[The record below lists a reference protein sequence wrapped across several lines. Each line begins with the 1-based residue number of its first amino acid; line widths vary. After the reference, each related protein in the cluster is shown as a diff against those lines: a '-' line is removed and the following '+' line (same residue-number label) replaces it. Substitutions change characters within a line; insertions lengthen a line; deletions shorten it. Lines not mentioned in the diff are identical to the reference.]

1 MASSSSSSSS
11 FFNDSQEK
19 YDVFIS
25 FSGKDVRRG
34 FLSHLVKELCRA
46 KIRAYVDEEM
56 KRGEQISSS
65 LRGAI
70 QNSQISIVIFS
81 KNYASS
87 SWCLDELEEIM
98 KMKEQVVLPVFYYLD
113 PSHVRHQRGAYKR
126 AFAKHELKFQGNGL
140 KVQNW
145 RSALKNAAELSG
157 YNMSHYR
164 NESEL
169 IDGIVNG
176 VSSSLNISPSES
188 KGLVGIDEHLDCI
201 RLFLERKSKE
211 VQILGI
217 CGMRG
222 IGKSTIAQVAIDKFS
237 SHFEGSYF
245 LENVREE
252 SQKYGLKS
260 LRAKLISELQ
270 GEKSTFV
277 HKRLVRRRKVFV
289 VLDDVGSSEQLQHLV
304 TDGIHWGPGSRF
316 IVTSKDKQVLT
327 AGGVHAIHEVKELGP
342 KESLK
347 LFSLN
352 AFKKSHPEQGYEE
365 LSQRAVGYAKGLPLA
380 LKVVGSSLC
389 SRDRGT
395 WESTLRKLERYPD
408 PQIQDVLKTSYD
420 GLDDVLRDVFLDIA
434 FFYKGEDKDHVI
446 RLLDASNL
454 FAAYGIE
461 GLLDKALISISN
473 DKVIQM
479 HDLIQE
485 MGWEIVRQECKEN
498 PGRRSRLKDFEEV
511 YDVLKIIRELMPLK
525 G

>member
-1 MASSSSSSSS
+1 MASSSS
-11 FFNDSQEK
+11 FFNDSEKK

-34 FLSHLVKELCRA
+34 FLSHLVKELRRE
-46 KIRAYVDEEM
+46 KIMAYVDEKM
-56 KRGEQISSS
+56 KSGEQISSS

-98 KMKEQVVLPVFYYLD
+98 KMKEQIVLPVFYYFD
-113 PSHVRHQRGAYKR
+113 PS
-126 AFAKHELKFQGNGL
+126 N
-140 KVQNW
+140 VQNW

-157 YNMSHYR
+157 YNTSDYR
-164 NESEL
+164 NDSKL
-169 IDGIVNG
+169 IDDIVNG
-176 VSSSLNISPSES
+176 VSSRLNISPSES
-188 KGLVGIDEHLDCI
+188 KGLAGIDQLLDCI
-201 RLFLERKSKE
+201 RSFLERKSEE

-217 CGMRG
+217 WGMSG

-237 SHFEGSYF
+237 SHFDGSYF

-252 SQKYGLKS
+252 SQKHRLKS
-260 LRAKLISELQ
+260 LREKLVSELQ
-270 GEKSTFV
+270 EEKSSFV
-277 HKRLVRRRKVFV
+277 HKSLVRRRKVFV
-289 VLDDVGSSEQLQHLV
+289 VLDDVGFSEQLQYLV

-342 KESLK
+342 EESLK

-352 AFKKSHPEQGYEE
+352 AFKKSHPEKGYEE
-365 LSQRAVGYAKGLPLA
+365 LSKRAVGYAKALPLA

-389 SRDRGT
+389 SKDRRT
-395 WESTLRKLERYPD
+395 WESTLRKLEGYPD

-446 RLLDASNL
+446 RLLDANNL
-454 FAAYGIE
+454 FAAYRIE
-461 GLLDKALISISN
+461 GLLDRALISISN

-479 HDLIQE
+479 HD
-485 MGWEIVRQECKEN
+485 
-498 PGRRSRLKDFEEV
+498 
-511 YDVLKIIRELMPLK
+511 
-525 G
+525 